1 MIPGRWL
8 RSLRIPTLVIVGEQD
23 FIPPAIAREIAQ
35 ALPDAT
41 LVAFPN
47 CGHCAYVECGS
58 AVRSALNNF
67 FVRKRQ

>member
-1 MIPGRWL
+1 
-8 RSLRIPTLVIVGEQD
+8 VGEQD

-47 CGHCAYVECGS
+47 CGHFAYVECGS

-67 FVRKRQ
+67 FVRKRE